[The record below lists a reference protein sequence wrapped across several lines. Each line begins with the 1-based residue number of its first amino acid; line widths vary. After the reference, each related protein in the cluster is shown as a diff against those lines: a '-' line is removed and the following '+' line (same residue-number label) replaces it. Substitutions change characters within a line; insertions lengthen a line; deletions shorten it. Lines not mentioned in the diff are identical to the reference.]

1 MDVKSAFLNGY
12 IEEEIYVDQL
22 PDLVD
27 FEHPNHVYK
36 LKKDLYGLKQAPRY
50 WYERLSNFLIEQ
62 SFVRVQADKTLFIKT
77 LNNQL
82 LIVQIY
88 VDDIIFGVTNET
100 LCKEFSSSMQK
111 EFEMSMMG
119 ELNFFLGLQVKKMEH
134 GTFLCQTKQCTKLIK
149 KFDMEK
155 CKEASTPMA
164 TSTYLDLDKKVNQ
177 WMNQSIEV

>member
-77 LNNQL
+77 LNN
-82 LIVQIY
+82 
-88 VDDIIFGVTNET
+88 
-100 LCKEFSSSMQK
+100 
-111 EFEMSMMG
+111 
-119 ELNFFLGLQVKKMEH
+119 
-134 GTFLCQTKQCTKLIK
+134 
-149 KFDMEK
+149 
-155 CKEASTPMA
+155 
-164 TSTYLDLDKKVNQ
+164 
-177 WMNQSIEV
+177 